1 MRVSARLLILFAS
14 IASAATVYE
23 VARRRGEGTVVYS
36 AVARVLHPRQARA
49 TENGGPGGPSRWAD
63 ADAIQRE
70 IACDENLRQILGELA
85 GVEPKTVSDGRLAET
100 RHSLRVELQ
109 EPSKA
114 GPVEV
119 SFSFRD
125 GDADRAAGVADR
137 LAAKYAE
144 ACRREMALPARRKHE
159 LARHHAEEARAGARL
174 TRQQLVQFL
183 DEHFVKHAA
192 LAEGRTDE
200 TARWAPRLP
209 SLPVVLPGDFS
220 PGPAGVRVASDE
232 APLVDNPE
240 WLDLN
245 AQLGRLLGQR
255 ERLLVHLMPAHP
267 QVRQLDAQIK
277 RVEALLAE
285 VPRRIPDRR
294 KPAVIS
300 PSSEMPAIEAPD
312 PGSSQDPS
320 TIPAQPTAEPPGF
333 SSEEHVQAARRY
345 EQLAAAAERAEEDY
359 LRWAEQERSA
369 WQAML
374 SPPPVTLRLSSPAVS
389 SAPAMSGAAMLV
401 AALLAGLAMAIGL
414 GMILMA
420 GSHRETFASVEEAEA
435 ELPVPVV
442 GTIPASGA
450 SSHPDEHGRSPLA
463 GMLAAGGMML
473 MVLCAGVVLLV
484 LNR

>member
-1 MRVSARLLILFAS
+1 MRASARLLILFAS

-36 AVARVLHPRQARA
+36 AVARVLHPPRAQA
-49 TENGGPGGPSRWAD
+49 TEDAGPGGPSRWVD

-70 IACDENLRQILGELA
+70 IASDENLRQILGELA
-85 GVEPKTVSDGRLAET
+85 GVEPETVSDARLADV
-100 RHSLRVELQ
+100 RQNLRVELQ
-109 EPSKA
+109 EPSQA

-119 SFSFRD
+119 SFVFQD

-137 LAAKYAE
+137 LAEKYAE
-144 ACRREMALPARRKHE
+144 ACRREMELPARQKHE
-159 LARHHAEEARAGARL
+159 VARHHAEEARAGARL
-174 TRQQLVQFL
+174 ARQQLVQFL
-183 DEHFVKHAA
+183 DEHFGKHAA

-220 PGPAGVRVASDE
+220 PGLPGVRVASDE

-285 VPRRIPDRR
+285 VPRRIPGR
-294 KPAVIS
+294 KPVVIPPS
-300 PSSEMPAIEAPD
+300 PE
-312 PGSSQDPS
+312 PGSSQDASMSAPEE
-320 TIPAQPTAEPPGF
+320 PPELPTPEPPGF
-333 SSEEHVQAARRY
+333 SSEEHAQAARRY
-345 EQLAAAAERAEEDY
+345 EQLAAAAERAEEDD

-374 SPPPVTLRLSSPAVS
+374 SPPPVTVRLSAPAVS
-389 SAPAMSGAAMLV
+389 SAPSLSGAAMLV
-401 AALLAGLAMAIGL
+401 AALLAGLATALGL

-420 GSHRETFASVEEAEA
+420 GSHRETFASVEDAEA
-435 ELPVPVV
+435 VLPVPVV
-442 GTIPASGA
+442 GTIPATGA
-450 SSHPDEHGRSPLA
+450 SSHPGEQGRSPLA
-463 GMLAAGGMML
+463 GMLAAGGVML